1 MTKKEMP
8 SLRTVQVSWFE
19 DKRIS
24 TPSGRL
30 VLDQV
35 ADIIRNPRCTFLG
48 GKVLQLTTTAR
59 KMLDRGDKQAYDHW
73 KGKMPAFTPAG
84 LFGERRAI
92 SCCIAETGLA
102 LIDFDHLPEDVCQ
115 EVLKKAKTLPYVLF
129 AWCSLSGTG
138 VHLLIVLP
146 YSGTFKENIE
156 PAQRQVIKDMAIP
169 GLELDKVCKDV
180 SRLCFFNHDPELYVN
195 WNAASMVLSG
205 EVKQT
210 MQTPRRKDVPRRGVC
225 NKPDIRLFMADLERY
240 FNARMAGL
248 VKGSTATPT
257 VGLAGICNSR
267 GYDEAEAVVAC
278 WKQFGSRIGQTEKDF
293 RKDFS
298 FVYRKYADK
307 FASKK
312 DEAPSEGAAL
322 AALAAIDVLEKDIE
336 LPVLPKEVY
345 ELLPKFFTDVLNLEK
360 REVHE
365 ADAVVLGSLPLLGAA
380 LSNTEVYEGK
390 WVYPALYVTVVGKP
404 ASGKGAVSSIQFLSA
419 LWENHLQQYYEG
431 NDTQPAHRVGGDI
444 TLAKFVEQLRDN
456 GAYPLLQHDSEMNAM
471 AKANKNRDTGGYDPI
486 LNKAYE
492 GEDVLRSTKTAG
504 NIVVKAPKLQLSMTG
519 TKGQFFNAFETNENG
534 LTSRLLGYVMPE
546 KVKYKKLVY
555 IESEDALKEREKVEL
570 QERYE
575 RLAASQANHNT
586 PMRWVLSEKHTDKLN
601 SLIKKQLEDSSDT
614 PYEESTIIRMRAK
627 VIRIAAILSEVRFF
641 ETGGDA
647 ELNPFSTGYLTIDDK
662 SFRAACLIAT
672 TSFEHL
678 CAMQSMLSEAT
689 GRKPMHLRKDW
700 RDQFIDQLPETF
712 KYNEGLQLCREY
724 GKQKDSWKKALR
736 YWQANGLLEKRA
748 QDGMW
753 IKLHPAPEANTSKQ
767 P

>member
-8 SLRTVQVSWFE
+8 SLRTVQVSWLE

-35 ADIIRNPRCTFLG
+35 ADIICNPRCTFLG

-102 LIDFDHLPEDVCQ
+102 LIDFDHLSEDVCQ
-115 EVLKKAKTLPYVLF
+115 EVLKKAKTLSYVVF
-129 AWCSLSGTG
+129 AWRSLSCTG
-138 VHLLIVLP
+138 VHLLIALP
-146 YSGTFKENIE
+146 DSGTFKENIE

-169 GLELDKVCKDV
+169 GLELDKACKDV
-180 SRLCFFNHDPELYVN
+180 SRLCYFNYDPELFVN
-195 WNAASMVLSG
+195 WDAEPMVPSE
-205 EVKQT
+205 EVKASV
-210 MQTPRRKDVPRRGVC
+210 QTPRRKDVPRRGVV
-225 NKPDIRLFMADLERY
+225 NKLDIRLFMADLERY
-240 FNARMAGL
+240 FNAKMAGL

-257 VGLAGICNSR
+257 VGLAGICNTR
-267 GYDEAEAVVAC
+267 GYDEAEAVEAC

-298 FVYRKYADK
+298 FVYRKYADQ

-322 AALAAIDVLEKDIE
+322 AAEAAIDVLEKDIE

-345 ELLPKFFTDVLNLEK
+345 ELLPQFFTDVLNLEK

-365 ADAVVLGSLPLLGAA
+365 ADAAVFGLLPLFGAA

-390 WVYPALYVTVVGKP
+390 WVSPSVYTVVVGKP
-404 ASGKGAVSSIQFLSA
+404 ASGKGVVSQIQFLSA
-419 LWENHLQQYYEG
+419 LWEHHLQKYYEG
-431 NDTQPAHRVGGDI
+431 NDTQPVHRVGGDI
-444 TLAKFVEQLRDN
+444 TLAKYVEQMCEN
-456 GAYPLLQHDSEMNAM
+456 GVYPLLQHDSEMNAM
-471 AKANKNRDTGGYDPI
+471 AKANKNRDTGGYDTV

-504 NIVVKAPKLQLSMTG
+504 HIVVHHPKLQLSMTG

-534 LTSRLLGYVMPE
+534 LTTRILGYVMPE
-546 KVKYKKLVY
+546 KVMYKKLPY
-555 IESEDALKEREKVEL
+555 IESEDALKEREKAGL

-575 RLAASQANHNT
+575 RLAASQANRNT
-586 PMRWVLSEKHTDKLN
+586 PMRFVLSEKHTGKLN
-601 SLIKKQLEDSSDT
+601 RFIQKQLEESSDT

-627 VIRIAAILSEVRFF
+627 VIRIAAILSAVRLS
-641 ETGGDA
+641 ETNGDA
-647 ELNPFSTGYLTIDDK
+647 ELDPYFTGYLTIDDD
-662 SFRAACLIAT
+662 SFRCALLIVE
-672 TSFEHL
+672 TSLEHTL
-678 CAMQSMLSEAT
+678 ALQSMLSEST
-689 GRKPMHLRKDW
+689 GRKPMQARKDW
-700 RDQFIDQLPETF
+700 RDSFIDQLPPEF
-712 KYNEGLQLCREY
+712 KYKEGLQLCIEY
-724 GKQKDSWKKALR
+724 GKRKDSWKKALH
-736 YWQANGLLEKRA
+736 YWQEKGLLVKRE
-748 QDGMW
+748 QDGAW
-753 IKLHPAPEANTSKQ
+753 VKLHPAPEADAPKQ